1 MIYSLNGRLS
11 VVKENY
17 IVVDTGGIGFKVFVS
32 SNAAQSLPQA
42 GSNVNLFCYLH
53 LRENGV
59 ELYGFS
65 SDQELNLF
73 EKLISITG
81 IGPKT
86 ALGVLTIA
94 KIDQIIAAINQ
105 GKADLLT
112 KASGIGRKTAERII
126 LELKGK
132 LKSEFSEQIVGQME
146 SDLDIEEALVGLG
159 YSRQQAKT
167 AISKV
172 DAKTAS
178 FEDRLKEALK
188 KIKA

>member
-1 MIYSLNGRLS
+1 MAWLG
-11 VVKENY
+11 
-17 IVVDTGGIGFKVFVS
+17 
-32 SNAAQSLPQA
+32 
-42 GSNVNLFCYLH
+42 NVI
-53 LRENGV
+53 
-59 ELYGFS
+59 YGFS
-65 SDQELNLF
+65 SEQELNLF
-73 EKLISITG
+73 GKLNSVTG

-94 KIDQIIAAINQ
+94 KIDQIAAAINQ

-126 LELKGK
+126 LELRGK
-132 LKSEFSEQIVGQME
+132 LKSESSEQIVGRME
-146 SDLDIEEALVGLG
+146 SDLDIEEALIGLG
-159 YSRQQAKT
+159 YSRQQARN

-188 KIKA
+188 KARS

>member
-1 MIYSLNGRLS
+1 MAWLG
-11 VVKENY
+11 
-17 IVVDTGGIGFKVFVS
+17 
-32 SNAAQSLPQA
+32 
-42 GSNVNLFCYLH
+42 NVI
-53 LRENGV
+53 
-59 ELYGFS
+59 YGFS
-65 SDQELNLF
+65 SEQELNLF
-73 EKLISITG
+73 GKLNSVTG

-94 KIDQIIAAINQ
+94 KIDQIAAAINQ

-126 LELKGK
+126 LELRGK
-132 LKSEFSEQIVGQME
+132 LKLESSEQIVGRME
-146 SDLDIEEALVGLG
+146 SDLDIEEALIGLG
-159 YSRQQAKT
+159 YSRQQARN

-188 KIKA
+188 KARS

>member
-1 MIYSLNGRLS
+1 MIYSLKGQLTAVR
-11 VVKENY
+11 ENFA
-17 IVVDTGGIGFKVFVS
+17 VVDVGGIGFKVFIS
-32 SNAAQSLPQA
+32 FNAAQSLPQV
-42 GSNVNLFCYLH
+42 GGNVNLFCYLH
-53 LRENGV
+53 MRENGV

-65 SDQELNLF
+65 SEQELNLF
-73 EKLISITG
+73 EKLNSVTG

-94 KIDQIIAAINQ
+94 KIDQIAAAINQ

-126 LELKGK
+126 LELRGK
-132 LKSEFSEQIVGQME
+132 LKSESSEQIVGRME

-159 YSRQQAKT
+159 YSRQQAKN

-188 KIKA
+188 KART